1 MKEIKIQ
8 EIEGF
13 KIGSA
18 QNIEG
23 ATGAIADGASIII
36 ARGLQASLI
45 KQYTDIPVVEIV
57 LTAQEMAL
65 LVMKAKQIVNKP
77 RPVIAVVGFRNM
89 FCDMSFF
96 DELYGIDRK
105 SVV

>member
-1 MKEIKIQ
+1 M
-8 EIEGF
+8 
-13 KIGSA
+13 
-18 QNIEG
+18 
-23 ATGAIADGASIII
+23 
-36 ARGLQASLI
+36 
-45 KQYTDIPVVEIV
+45 VEIV

-96 DELYGIDRK
+96 DELYGIQVFGCQGGQHGFGIFVKQGIMAYTKPQHNDPGGGPGRPGA
-105 SVV
+105 